1 MKKTIRYSLMTAA
14 VLMLMGT
21 VASLVFP
28 AQIFALFDAEPE
40 LLAAG
45 IQALRIICL
54 GFLISSIG
62 LIYAGTFE
70 SFGMG
75 KQSLIIS
82 LLRQFVITIPLS
94 FFLSR
99 IWGSC
104 WCMDRFP
111 CIRTVCLDCS
121 LFHAPPV
128 QRWYVF
134 TILTAI
140 TESGIPTK
148 SGTNAPQAGSDCSS
162 IILHLHRTYTDHLV
176 PMPFRDTIRMVFAS
190 QETLSCEAKNHK
202 YFRPSD
208 RLYLWFTDKTRSCGE
223 VFVFFPISYSF

>member
-1 MKKTIRYSLMTAA
+1 MIVLPSILVSILNGLLAAFSEIYVAVFGVYYKLQTFIYLPASGIVQGMRPVIGYNYGAGSYDRVKKTIRYSLMTAA

-99 IWGSC
+99 IWGVLLVYGSLSLYQNCVPRLQPFSC
-104 WCMDRFP
+104 SASSKM
-111 CIRTVCLDCS
+111 VC
-121 LFHAPPV
+121 FHH
-128 QRWYVF
+128 F
-134 TILTAI
+134 
-140 TESGIPTK
+140 
-148 SGTNAPQAGSDCSS
+148 NC
-162 IILHLHRTYTDHLV
+162 H
-176 PMPFRDTIRMVFAS
+176 
-190 QETLSCEAKNHK
+190 N
-202 YFRPSD
+202 
-208 RLYLWFTDKTRSCGE
+208 
-223 VFVFFPISYSF
+223 

>member
-1 MKKTIRYSLMTAA
+1 MRPVIGYNYGAGSYDRVKKTIRYSLMTPA

-82 LLRQFVITIPLS
+82 LLRQVRHHHSAEFFPLPH
-94 FFLSR
+94 L
-99 IWGSC
+99 GSC
-104 WCMDRFP
+104 WCIDRFP
-111 CIRTVCLDCS
+111 CIRIVCLKLQPFSCS
-121 LFHAPPV
+121 ASSKMVCFHH
-128 QRWYVF
+128 F
-134 TILTAI
+134 
-140 TESGIPTK
+140 
-148 SGTNAPQAGSDCSS
+148 NC
-162 IILHLHRTYTDHLV
+162 H
-176 PMPFRDTIRMVFAS
+176 
-190 QETLSCEAKNHK
+190 N
-202 YFRPSD
+202 
-208 RLYLWFTDKTRSCGE
+208 
-223 VFVFFPISYSF
+223 